1 MGADDADGQGIVISD
16 GSLLEE
22 GKEYY
27 VGFDA
32 GRLLRLAREG
42 KATLVRFGG
51 MDRFG
56 FTQDTHGGVWK
67 FWLPKDNGGLA
78 IVPYAKPDPK
88 WIGKVVRLK
97 SKEEYAIISE
107 VSVPLKRVTALR
119 GASFPMQDFLE
130 MFVWYDPDTG
140 EASPCGIPSTVI
152 PLESD
157 NESEVA
163 VPNVHSG
170 IDADAL
176 KQACDAFL
184 TKTL

>member
-1 MGADDADGQGIVISD
+1 MDANDIDGQGIVISD
-16 GSLLEE
+16 GSLLEK

-27 VGFDA
+27 VSFDK

-56 FTQDTHGGVWK
+56 FTQDTHGGIWN
-67 FWLPKDNGGLA
+67 FWLPKDNEGLA
-78 IVPYAKPDPK
+78 LVPYAKPDPK

-97 SKEEYAIISE
+97 SKEEYAIVSE

-119 GASFPMQDFLE
+119 GASFSMQDFLE

-140 EASPCGIPSTVI
+140 ETSPCGISSRVAPTGNG
-152 PLESD
+152 
-157 NESEVA
+157 NESEDCGSEGC
-163 VPNVHSG
+163 SG
-170 IDADAL
+170 TDADAL
-176 KQACDAFL
+176 KQACDAFF